1 MNVKD
6 LIFIVSILLF
16 VSVHLL
22 IGWVVN
28 KINDRR
34 DEVEEL
40 REKLKSAEDE
50 RDGWKDT
57 AESTHKLLQ
66 AEHERADRL
75 AAMNQG
81 LTEDLAALKAYDPEE
96 IEERLKKIREIKA
109 EEEREKSLKN
119 LERLNREVSAQIALS
134 MLNSGYGFPA
144 SACCSPAAQGLRS
157 QTLEQ
162 MVYAQQYQNARWT
175 L

>member
-1 MNVKD
+1 MLDTIITSV
-6 LIFIVSILLF
+6 LSVLVF
-16 VSVHLL
+16 VTAYV
-22 IGWVVN
+22 I
-28 KINDRR
+28 DRR
-34 DEVEEL
+34 HGEAAQLKDEVDDL
-40 REKLKSAEDE
+40 REKLKAAEDE
-50 RDGWKDT
+50 RNGWRET

-66 AEHERADRL
+66 AEHDRADRL

-81 LTEDLAALKAYDPEE
+81 LTEDLTALKAYDPEE

-119 LERLNREVSAQIALS
+119 LERLRREVSAQIALS
-134 MLNSGYGFPA
+134 MLNSGGYGFPA